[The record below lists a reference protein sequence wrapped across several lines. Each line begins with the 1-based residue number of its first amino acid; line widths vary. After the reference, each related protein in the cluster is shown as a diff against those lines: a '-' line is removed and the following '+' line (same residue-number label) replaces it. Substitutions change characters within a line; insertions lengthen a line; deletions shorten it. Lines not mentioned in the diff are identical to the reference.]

1 MDALSV
7 HVLGDLMVDIAFGVS
22 SLEALTSARGSDF
35 PSPATLSP
43 GGSAANTATWLA
55 RCGVN
60 VSLIGAVGADPMG
73 DYLIR
78 EIASSQVHILLQ
90 RVPNELTGICLILN
104 EHNGER
110 TMIPSSGANAQFSDT
125 HLHDLLATT
134 HVTHVHISAYM
145 LFHEVSGSTALD
157 YLAAARRAGAS
168 ISLDPASSALL
179 APNRERLIA
188 AMGMCDL
195 LLSNADEAR
204 EITRLLIGDNNMKN
218 DCDLDLISTALYP
231 SSPTV
236 VVTDGSQPVRA
247 QSDYVH
253 NFTSPVPTIQKL
265 TSSTGAGDAFN
276 AGFLN
281 AWLAGREIPAS
292 IAAGT
297 ILASGV
303 LGQVGATTLTGEQ
316 VPG

>member
-1 MDALSV
+1 
-7 HVLGDLMVDIAFGVS
+7 
-22 SLEALTSARGSDF
+22 
-35 PSPATLSP
+35 
-43 GGSAANTATWLA
+43 
-55 RCGVN
+55 
-60 VSLIGAVGADPMG
+60 
-73 DYLIR
+73 
-78 EIASSQVHILLQ
+78 
-90 RVPNELTGICLILN
+90 
-104 EHNGER
+104 
-110 TMIPSSGANAQFSDT
+110 
-125 HLHDLLATT
+125 
-134 HVTHVHISAYM
+134 
-145 LFHEVSGSTALD
+145 
-157 YLAAARRAGAS
+157 
-168 ISLDPASSALL
+168 
-179 APNRERLIA
+179 
-188 AMGMCDL
+188 
-195 LLSNADEAR
+195 
-204 EITRLLIGDNNMKN
+204 
-218 DCDLDLISTALYP
+218 
-231 SSPTV
+231 V